1 METKVAVLSIII
13 DDLGS
18 VERVNELFRSEMKL
32 DELAAARRTVKKKT
46 EE

>member
-18 VERVNELFRSEMKL
+18 VERVNELLHQYNEFIIS
-32 DELAAARRTVKKKT
+32 RTGRKMCM
-46 EE
+46 